1 MMTRVYTLLIEN
13 YDALDGYITSID
25 VKTFASKESCDK
37 WMAEETKRQADKGF
51 KLSQPETDPE
61 CWEFYQNGN
70 HGALS
75 HEFYGQYR
83 DVIGG
88 GNNDH

>member
-1 MMTRVYTLLIEN
+1 MSKVYTLLIEN
-13 YDALDGYITSID
+13 YDALDGYMTKND
-25 VKTFASKESCDK
+25 VKVFTSKEACEK
-37 WMAEETKRQADKGF
+37 WIAEETKRQAEQGF
-51 KLSQPETDPE
+51 KLSQSEADPE
-61 CWEFYQNGN
+61 CWEFYKNSD

-88 GNNDH
+88 GK